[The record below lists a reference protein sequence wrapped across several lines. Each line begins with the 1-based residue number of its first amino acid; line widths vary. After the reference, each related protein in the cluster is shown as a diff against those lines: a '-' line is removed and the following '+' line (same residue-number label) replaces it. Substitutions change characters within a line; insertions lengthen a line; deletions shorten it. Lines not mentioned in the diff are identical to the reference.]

1 MCNGQKTPW
10 MGKKTFFLKRKKVQ
24 GSQVGIK
31 TNKEGWKLGE
41 SVKEWKH
48 MKMCFS
54 SKEGIFKLN
63 YHFGFKN
70 PKMDIR

>member
-1 MCNGQKTPW
+1 
-10 MGKKTFFLKRKKVQ
+10 
-24 GSQVGIK
+24 
-31 TNKEGWKLGE
+31 
-41 SVKEWKH
+41 